1 MPALSHI
8 RNVGIAAHIDAGK
21 TTLTERILFYTGRQ
35 HKLGEVHNG
44 AATMDW
50 MIQEKERGITITSAC
65 THCTWR
71 DHSINIIDTP
81 GHVDFTIEVE
91 RSMRVLDGLV
101 VLFDAVAAVQPQ
113 SETVW
118 RQANRYRVPR
128 IAFVNKMDRMG
139 ADFNNVVA
147 KMREKLMAPAV
158 AVQLPIGNEDT
169 FIGVVDL
176 IDQRAYYWHEE
187 DLGQTYDEAGIPE
200 NMRAEVKAR
209 RRELVERICEKDDVL
224 LEKYFADEEI
234 TPQHLREVLRKA
246 TCALSLVPVFCGSSF
261 KNKGV
266 QLLINGIVDYLPAP
280 DEVPP
285 VEGIDPRTGK
295 KETRPADDNAPF
307 SALAFK
313 IATDQHVGRITFVRV
328 YSGRI
333 RKGSTAINVR
343 DGSKE
348 RFTRLM
354 RMHANHREDIDE
366 IGAGDTAAIVGLRS
380 AGTGDTLADPKHQ
393 ILLERI
399 HVPLP
404 VLEVSL
410 EPKTQSDQERMGT
423 SLMRLAEEDPTFRYK
438 TDQESGQV
446 VISGM
451 GELHLEIIVD
461 RLLREFKLA
470 AKVGRPQVAYRE
482 TVSARVDGVEGKLV
496 RQTGGHG
503 QYGHVIINLFPA
515 PDGKEYHFVN
525 KVGQDVIPKEFISSI
540 EQGLK
545 EALTSGVL
553 LGFPAVR
560 IGVELVGGSSH
571 SVDSSDIAFRIAA
584 SHAARDGMR
593 RASPVLLEP
602 VMSVEVAIPDQYL
615 GDIASDLT
623 ARRGKVESFDKLEE
637 NTHTIHA
644 QVPLAEMFG
653 YATEL
658 RSRTQGRGTFTME
671 FARYEPLPPEEAK
684 RYIAGMSPA
693 GVTNQEG
700 EHGSK
705 DPH

>member
-1 MPALSHI
+1 MSALTHI

-35 HKLGEVHNG
+35 HKIGEVHNG

-65 THCTWR
+65 TYCSWNDYH
-71 DHSINIIDTP
+71 INIIDTP

-128 IAFVNKMDRMG
+128 IAFANKMDRMG
-139 ADFNNVVA
+139 ADFHNVVA

-158 AVQLPIGNEDT
+158 AVQLPIGSEDT
-169 FIGVVDL
+169 FRGVVDL
-176 IDQRAYYWHEE
+176 ISQKAYYWDDE
-187 DLGQTYDEAGIPE
+187 DLGQSFEESEVPEDMRGVVKEA
-200 NMRAEVKAR
+200 RK
-209 RRELVERICEKDDVL
+209 ELVEKICEKDDEL
-224 LEKYFADEEI
+224 LDKYFKDEEI
-234 TPQHLREVLRKA
+234 TPEQLRKALHKA
-246 TCALSLVPVFCGSSF
+246 TCALKLVPVFCGSSF

-266 QLLINGIVDYLPAP
+266 QPLLDGIIEYLPAP
-280 DEVPP
+280 DEVLP
-285 VEGIDPRTGK
+285 VEGINPHNNK

-307 SALAFK
+307 AALAFK

-333 RKGSTAINVR
+333 RKGGTVLNVR

-348 RFTRLM
+348 RLQRLL

-366 IGAGDTAAIVGLRS
+366 IAAGDTAAVVGLRF
-380 AGTGDTLADPKHQ
+380 AGTGDTLSDPKHP
-393 ILLERI
+393 ILLETI
-399 HVPLP
+399 HVPQP
-404 VLEVSL
+404 VLEVAL
-410 EPKTQSDQERMGT
+410 EPKTQGDQERMGV
-423 SLMRLAEEDPTFRYK
+423 SLSRLAEEDPTFRYK
-438 TDQESGQV
+438 TDVESGQV

-482 TVSARVDGVEGKLV
+482 TISGRINGVEGKFV

-503 QYGHVIINLFPA
+503 QYGHVIINLYPA
-515 PDGKEYHFVN
+515 PEGKEYLFVN
-525 KVGQDVIPKEFISSI
+525 KVGQDVIPRVFISSI
-540 EQGLK
+540 EQGLR
-545 EALTSGVL
+545 EAMTSGVL
-553 LGFPAVR
+553 AGYPA
-560 IGVELVGGSSH
+560 IGIAAELVGGSSH
-571 SVDSSDIAFRIAA
+571 AVDSSDIAFRIAA
-584 SHAARDGMR
+584 SQAAREAMR
-593 RASPVLLEP
+593 RASPVMLEP
-602 VMSVEVAIPDQYL
+602 VMSVEVIVPDQYL
-615 GDIASDLT
+615 GDIAGDIT
-623 ARRGKVESFDKLEE
+623 QRNGKVESFEKEEE
-637 NTHTIHA
+637 NTQTIRA
-644 QVPLAEMFG
+644 QVPLAQMFG

-671 FARYEPLPPEEAK
+671 FARYEPLPPEGAK
-684 RYIAGMSPA
+684 RAVAGYAPA
-693 GVTNQEG
+693 GVSN
-700 EHGSK
+700 
-705 DPH
+705 

>member
-1 MPALSHI
+1 MSALTHI

-35 HKLGEVHNG
+35 HKIGEVHNG

-65 THCTWR
+65 TYCSWNDYH
-71 DHSINIIDTP
+71 INIIDTP

-128 IAFVNKMDRMG
+128 IAFANKMDRMG
-139 ADFNNVVA
+139 ADFTNVVA

-158 AVQLPIGNEDT
+158 AVQLPIGAEDT
-169 FIGVVDL
+169 FRGVVDL
-176 IDQRAYYWHEE
+176 ISQKAYYWDDE
-187 DLGQTYDEAGIPE
+187 DLGQSFEESEVPEDMRSIVKEA
-200 NMRAEVKAR
+200 RK
-209 RRELVERICEKDDVL
+209 ELVEKICEKDDEL
-224 LEKYFADEEI
+224 LDKYFKDEEI
-234 TPQHLREVLRKA
+234 TPEQLRKALRKA
-246 TCALSLVPVFCGSSF
+246 TCALKLVPVFCGSSF

-266 QLLINGIVDYLPAP
+266 QPLLDGIVDYLPAP
-280 DEVPP
+280 DEVLP
-285 VEGIDPRTGK
+285 VEGINPQTNK

-307 SALAFK
+307 AALAFK

-333 RKGSTAINVR
+333 RKGGTVLNVR

-348 RFTRLM
+348 RLQRLL

-366 IGAGDTAAIVGLRS
+366 IAAGDTAAVVGLRF
-380 AGTGDTLADPKHQ
+380 AGTGDTLSDPKHP
-393 ILLERI
+393 ILLETI
-399 HVPLP
+399 HVPQP
-404 VLEVSL
+404 VLEVAL
-410 EPKTQSDQERMGT
+410 EPKTQGDQERMGV
-423 SLMRLAEEDPTFRYK
+423 SLSRLAEEDPTFRYK
-438 TDQESGQV
+438 TDVESGQV

-482 TVSARVDGVEGKLV
+482 TISGRISGVEGKFV

-503 QYGHVIINLFPA
+503 QYGHVIINLYPA
-515 PDGKEYHFVN
+515 PEGKEYLFVN
-525 KVGQDVIPKEFISSI
+525 KVGQDIIPRVFISSI
-540 EQGLK
+540 EQGLR
-545 EALTSGVL
+545 EAMTSGVL
-553 LGFPAVR
+553 AGYPA
-560 IGVELVGGSSH
+560 IGIAAELVGGSSH
-571 SVDSSDIAFRIAA
+571 AVDSSDIAFRIAA
-584 SHAARDGMR
+584 SQAAREAMR
-593 RASPVLLEP
+593 RASPVMLEP
-602 VMSVEVAIPDQYL
+602 VMSVEVIVPDQYL

-623 ARRGKVESFDKLEE
+623 QRNGKVESFEKQEE
-637 NTHTIHA
+637 NTQTIRA
-644 QVPLAEMFG
+644 QVPLAQMFG

-671 FARYEPLPPEEAK
+671 FARYEPLPPEGAK
-684 RYIAGMSPA
+684 RAVAGYAPA
-693 GVTNQEG
+693 GVSN
-700 EHGSK
+700 
-705 DPH
+705 